1 MATQL
6 KPRAPAPD
14 QLEGI
19 SLPGWLYFD
28 PEFFE
33 AEKRVFLRAAPQ
45 IVCHESEIPEAGDWR
60 TLEYLG
66 ESVILIRGDDGT
78 IGAFANVCRHRGSR
92 LVDGSAGCAKI
103 LTCPYHA
110 WSYGRDGSLVG
121 VPHRNQYPNLRP
133 EELGLVPVALQ
144 TWRRFVFVTL
154 EPGAPSVAKMMEP
167 YEDEVAPYRFEDL
180 RAIGRVTMR
189 ARKLNWKTIA
199 DNYSDGLHIAVG
211 HPGLT
216 RLFGRNYRIDANE
229 HVDRMEGDLVD
240 KESANPSE
248 RAYQHLLPR
257 VEHLPETHQ
266 RKWLYYK
273 LFPNVAFDIYPD
285 QVDFMQF
292 LPVSSTE
299 TVIREISYAVPDARR
314 EMKLARHLNWRINRR
329 VNAEDTALIARV
341 QLGMQSSSYRPG
353 PLGTSEVCLR
363 SFARKLRRL
372 IPAARLES
380 PPPAGWSKRSS

>member
-66 ESVILIRGDDGT
+66 ESVIVIRGDDGT

-216 RLFGRNYRIDANE
+216 RLFGRNYRIEANE

-248 RAYQHLLPR
+248 RAYQRLLPR

-273 LFPNVAFDIYPD
+273 MFPNVAFDIYPD